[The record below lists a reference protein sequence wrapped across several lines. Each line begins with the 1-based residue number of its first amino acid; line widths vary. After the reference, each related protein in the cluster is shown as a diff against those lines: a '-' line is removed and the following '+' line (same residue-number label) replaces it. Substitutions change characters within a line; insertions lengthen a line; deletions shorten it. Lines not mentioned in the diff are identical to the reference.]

1 MFENLSPKSIK
12 IVMSAQEEAR
22 NLESSFVETEH
33 LLLGILK
40 DANSIAA
47 RLLSERGLSYDNI
60 ISKLEEKKVKG
71 NFSRF
76 DMQFSP
82 STKQAIELAM
92 DEAEKLK
99 DTLVEPEHLLL
110 GIVNLGEGLAISLMK
125 DAGINLSRMRW
136 HILRLRE
143 NNDAANEITAPTL
156 VSLTTDLTSKI
167 EKKEIN
173 SVIGRN
179 NLVEEIIHNL
189 NLFNRVYPLIIGEQG
204 VGKTSLVIGMT
215 QYLLDGK
222 IFKELQN
229 FRVLEFDFN
238 NLIVEAI
245 SFEEINKLFKT
256 FLLELRQSKDIIL
269 VIENLENVFSETMIK
284 SGVLALFSQTVRT
297 ENIYCIGVTTPEKYH
312 KIIKDYDF
320 SKYFQLIKIPESTL
334 LETKMFV
341 EHWKNKISEY
351 HNVDIDDSAIES
363 VINSAKVY
371 YPDKPFPLCALQ
383 LLDLAV
389 SKKKFSRSI
398 AQSRIKDM
406 ERHLRILRHQREVF
420 LEEKNVKML
429 DEIKKEAHIYEE
441 EIKILT
447 VNMSSS
453 IRSTLTSGDVQLLI
467 EKKKKEEEKSS

>member
-1 MFENLSPKSIK
+1 MFEKLSPKSIK
-12 IVMSAQEEAR
+12 IVMFAQEEAR
-22 NLESSFVETEH
+22 QLESSFVETEH

-40 DANSIAA
+40 DPNSVAA
-47 RLLSERGLSYDNI
+47 RLLVERGLSFDNI
-60 ISKLEEKKVKG
+60 VSKLEERKLKN

-76 DMQFSP
+76 EMQFSP
-82 STKQAIELAM
+82 LTKQAIELAM

-143 NNDAANEITAPTL
+143 NYDEQIELSSPTL
-156 VSLTTDLTSKI
+156 SSLTIDLTSKI

-179 NLVEEIIHNL
+179 NLIEEIIHNL
-189 NLFNRVYPLIIGEQG
+189 NLYHRVFPLITGEQG
-204 VGKTSLVIGMT
+204 VGKTSLIIGIT

-238 NLIVEAI
+238 NLISEVI
-245 SFEEINKLFKT
+245 SYEEINKLFKS
-256 FLLELRQSKDIIL
+256 FLLELKQAKDIIL
-269 VIENLENVFSETMIK
+269 VIENLENIFSEIMVK
-284 SGVLALFSQTVRT
+284 SGVLALFSQTLKT
-297 ENIYCIGVTTPEKYH
+297 GNIYCIGIITPDKY
-312 KIIKDYDF
+312 KNYIQGNEI
-320 SKYFQLIKIPESTL
+320 SKYFQVIHIPESTI

-351 HNVDIDDSAIES
+351 HNVDIDDSAIGA
-363 VINSAKVY
+363 VINSAKEY

-398 AQSRIKDM
+398 AQARIKDM
-406 ERHLRILRHQREVF
+406 ERHLRILRNQRDVF
-420 LEEKNVKML
+420 LEEKNLQML

-441 EIKILT
+441 EIKILKI
-447 VNMSSS
+447 NMSSS

-467 EKKKKEEEKSS
+467 EKKPKAEEIS